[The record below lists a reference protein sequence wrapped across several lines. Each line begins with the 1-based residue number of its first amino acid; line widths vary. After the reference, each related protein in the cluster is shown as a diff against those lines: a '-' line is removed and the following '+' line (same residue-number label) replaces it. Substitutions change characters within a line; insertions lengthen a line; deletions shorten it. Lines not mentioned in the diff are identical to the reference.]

1 MVLTLFSILLVF
13 MIIAGLLESLT
24 LPLLIITTVPLAFC
38 GVFIALFLTG
48 STMNV
53 AAYIGMIVL
62 TGIAVN
68 NGIVLVE
75 RIRASLPVSGT
86 LAPSMIDA
94 TAAAVGLEHFNPV
107 IITTITTV
115 MGFLPALLS
124 GGEGSNL
131 WRPLALTVVSGL
143 SFSTLIIM
151 LLIPISIRYF
161 FALSRRTR

>member
-1 MVLTLFSILLVF
+1 
-13 MIIAGLLESLT
+13 
-24 LPLLIITTVPLAFC
+24 
-38 GVFIALFLTG
+38 
-48 STMNV
+48 
-53 AAYIGMIVL
+53 
-62 TGIAVN
+62 
-68 NGIVLVE
+68 
-75 RIRASLPVSGT
+75 
-86 LAPSMIDA
+86 
-94 TAAAVGLEHFNPV
+94 VGLEHFNPV